1 MAKFVAINSKFRLP
15 SETESEFVVNMR
27 RPLPREVKCCK
38 LVSANIPANMLVVN
52 SSNNMLVFR
61 EQFTGVFVVTVPV
74 GNYSPLTLATAV
86 QTAMNSAGGSTYTV
100 TYSSATNKFTIS
112 ATPNNFRFGVD
123 LYTPV
128 RTGTVGPG
136 LLINMGWALP
146 EASYSLAA
154 SQTGENQVY
163 LNNPLGLFIS
173 MDNLDSANQTSNN
186 PSQPS
191 WNFYIPYG
199 VPSYS
204 LNNYLEGNGFEQK
217 CAVVSTSNSF
227 RVRVFDIDGRSIF
240 LESDWEVVV
249 AFY

>member
-1 MAKFVAINSKFRLP
+1 
-15 SETESEFVVNMR
+15 
-27 RPLPREVKCCK
+27 
-38 LVSANIPANMLVVN
+38 MLVVN
-52 SSNNMLVFR
+52 TSNNMLVFR
-61 EQFTGVFVVTVPV
+61 EQFGGVFVATVPV

-86 QTAMNSAGGSTYTV
+86 QTAMNGVGATNTFTV
-100 TYSSATNKFTIS
+100 TYNSTTNKYTI
-112 ATPNNFRFGVD
+112 TGTINNYRFGVD

-146 EASYSLAA
+146 EASYALAI

-173 MDNLDSANQTSNN
+173 LDNLDNANLTSNN

-204 LNNYLEGNGFEQK
+204 LNNYLENNAFEQS
-217 CAVVSTSNSF
+217 CAVTSYSNSF
-227 RVRVFDIDGRSIF
+227 RVRVFDIDGRPIF
-240 LESDWEVVV
+240 LESDWEFVVV
-249 AFY
+249 FY